1 MIRMCT
7 PPLRTMKTSRSEYRP
22 RRPMNRRRA
31 PSEQHRGLP
40 PEVFARIV
48 ERVPMTEA
56 AARYGLTL
64 NLHGTCCCPF
74 HSEKTPSFK
83 VYPGTGGFYCFGC
96 GAGGDVVTFVEKLF
110 GLSPAQAAKRL
121 DADFSLGLF
130 DSPATPDDSWKQRKA
145 QREQAARAREEEEW
159 QLILALRELHHLPP
173 PPETDPEI
181 YAQAKALE
189 EYLEYVKETR

>member
-1 MIRMCT
+1 MRKK
-7 PPLRTMKTSRSEYRP
+7 PFRP
-22 RRPMNRRRA
+22 RMPLNRRHA

-40 PEVFARIV
+40 PEVFTRIV
-48 ERVPMTEA
+48 ERVPMTDA
-56 AARYGLTL
+56 AARYGLIL
-64 NLHGTCCCPF
+64 DRHGTCCCPF

-145 QREQAARAREEEEW
+145 QREQAARDREEKDW
-159 QLILALRELHHLPP
+159 QLVLELRRLHRIPP
-173 PPETDPEI
+173 PPVTDPET
-181 YAQAKALE
+181 YAKCKALE
-189 EYLEYVKETR
+189 EYLEYVKECRALEK

>member
-1 MIRMCT
+1 
-7 PPLRTMKTSRSEYRP
+7 
-22 RRPMNRRRA
+22 MNRRRA

-56 AARYGLTL
+56 ASRYGLTL
-64 NLHGTCCCPF
+64 NRHSTCCCPF

-145 QREQAARAREEEEW
+145 QREQAEREQESKDW
-159 QLILALRELHHLPP
+159 GLVLALKVLRGIPP
-173 PPETDPEI
+173 PPETDPEV
-181 YAQAKALE
+181 YARSAALL